1 MQVIKS
7 KQQKLKNYKI
17 KLHKIKAFIFDV
29 DGVFTDG
36 MVLPSGGDFLRMHNA
51 KDGYAVRY
59 ALTQGYPI
67 GIITGGASE
76 TIRER
81 FNMLGVTDV
90 YLASFNK
97 IGSFTDFCRKY
108 NLQPDEVLCMGDDIP
123 DIEILT
129 SSGLP
134 TCPADAVPEVKA
146 VCEYISDK
154 PGGKACVRDVIEQT
168 LKLQGKWNLLCSANQ
183 ASN

>member
-1 MQVIKS
+1 M
-7 KQQKLKNYKI
+7 NYKT
-17 KLHKIKAFIFDV
+17 KLHTIKAFVFDV

-36 MVLPSGGDFLRMHNA
+36 MVLASGGDFLRMHNA
-51 KDGYAVRY
+51 KDGYAIRY
-59 ALTQGYPI
+59 AATHGYPV

-76 TIRER
+76 SIRER

-90 YLASFNK
+90 YLASFDK
-97 IGSFTDFCRKY
+97 IKDFADFCRKRQ
-108 NLQPDEVLCMGDDIP
+108 LQPHEVLCMGDDIP

-129 SSGLP
+129 KSGLA

-146 VCEYISDK
+146 ICEYISDK
-154 PGGKACVRDVIEQT
+154 SGGRACVRDVIEQT
-168 LKLQGKWNLLCSANQ
+168 LKLQGKWNLPSGASQ

>member
-1 MQVIKS
+1 MT
-7 KQQKLKNYKI
+7 NYKT
-17 KLHKIKAFIFDV
+17 KLHKIKAFVFDV

-36 MVLPSGGDFLRMHNA
+36 MVLASGGDFLRMHNA

-59 ALTQGYPI
+59 AVAHGYHV
-67 GIITGGASE
+67 GILTGGASE
-76 TIRER
+76 SIRER

-97 IGSFTDFCRKY
+97 ISDFEDFCHKHR
-108 NLQPDEVLCMGDDIP
+108 LQPDEVLCMGDDIP
-123 DIEILT
+123 DIEILEK
-129 SSGLP
+129 SGLP

-154 PGGKACVRDVIEQT
+154 PGGKTCVRDVIEQT
-168 LKLQGKWNLLCSANQ
+168 LKLQGKWNLQGSGNSA
-183 ASN
+183 SS